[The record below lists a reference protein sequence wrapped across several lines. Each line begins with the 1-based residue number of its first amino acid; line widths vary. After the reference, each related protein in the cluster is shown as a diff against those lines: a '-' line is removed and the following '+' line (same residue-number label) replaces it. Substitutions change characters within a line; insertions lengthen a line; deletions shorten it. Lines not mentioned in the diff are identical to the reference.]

1 MTLLKNDQT
10 SYDKTKVVVIIAT
23 YNGSKYIVNCIQ
35 SILEGY
41 IIPQIIMID
50 NNSSDATIELV
61 RKTFQEIK
69 IIKLSQNQGFG
80 FANNVGISYAIKEF
94 NANYFFL
101 INQDTVVNIN
111 TLDNLLKSAYKHPEF
126 GIISPLH
133 LNDNYALDVNFE
145 NYIKPFDSN
154 FITFPDDMVREVSMI
169 NAAAW
174 LVNRNCVNLVG
185 GFDTSM
191 FFHYGEDDNY
201 CQRVVYHGFKI
212 GFIVNSSI
220 IHFRSN
226 KAKVVD
232 PIKALGIIMLRKR
245 TEMADILI
253 SDDLAKRQLSN
264 YLKTVLLI
272 FVKSILTLNFHKSSY
287 LIQELIR
294 GNIFIK
300 SKLMKSRIVNRSK
313 GLNWLNQAI

>member
-10 SYDKTKVVVIIAT
+10 SYDQTKVVVIIAT
-23 YNGSKYIVNCIQ
+23 YNGSNYIVNCIQ

-80 FANNVGISYAIKEF
+80 FANNIGIKYALEELK
-94 NANYFFL
+94 ADYFFL
-101 INQDTVVNIN
+101 LNQDTVVERN
-111 TLDNLLKSAYKHPEF
+111 TIQNLLKVAKKNPEY
-126 GIISPLH
+126 GIISPMH
-133 LNDNYALDVNFE
+133 FNNQNSLDANFE
-145 NYIKPFDSN
+145 NYIKPYFKSVSN
-154 FITFPDDMVREVSMI
+154 SSDERVRKITLI

-174 LVNRNCVNLVG
+174 LVTRSCIEEVG

-191 FFHYGEDDNY
+191 FFHYGEDTNY
-201 CQRVVYHGFKI
+201 CQRVSYHGYGI
-212 GFIVNSSI
+212 GFVTNSNI

-226 KAKVVD
+226 KLENID
-232 PIKALGIIMLRKR
+232 SIRALDMILLRKR
-245 TEMADILI
+245 TEITDIAQPDTVANSLLKKYLI
-253 SDDLAKRQLSN
+253 SIFSIFIKSVFTLDFGKTK
-264 YLKTVLLI
+264 YLFNEYK
-272 FVKSILTLNFHKSSY
+272 K
-287 LIQELIR
+287 

-300 SKLMKSRIVNRSK
+300 QKMIYSRNVNKCK
-313 GLNWLNQAI
+313 GLNWLK